1 MHFNKLNL
9 TILLLGVIAASNT
22 ALAITSTDSEITVIS
37 SPMYITDQFE
47 VTMRSGT
54 STTNEIL
61 MILKSGEEV
70 MLLEQDPVTQYS
82 LVKTASGKQGYVL
95 SRFLVDIPSARQRL
109 TALLQSTAAMKQENI
124 SLQAKISNLEAD
136 LENQL
141 AENDHLKTT
150 LLTTDEELDRVSI
163 AAENTL
169 DIVDKNMSMESTIT
183 ELKVQQT
190 LLVDE
195 NSELK
200 DSTKIDWFMR
210 GAAVALVAF
219 LIGILVTRIRWKK
232 KSSWGDY

>member
-109 TALLQSTAAMKQENI
+109 TALQQSTAAMKQENI

>member
-9 TILLLGVIAASNT
+9 TILLLGVIATSNT

-47 VTMRSGT
+47 VTMRSGV

-61 MILKSGEEV
+61 MLLKSGEEV

-109 TALLQSTAAMKQENI
+109 TALQQSTATMKQENI

-141 AENDHLKTT
+141 AENDDLKTA
-150 LLTTDEELDRVSI
+150 LLTTDEELERVSI

-169 DIVDKNMSMESTIT
+169 DIVDKNMSMEATMT
-183 ELKVQQT
+183 ELKVQQS
-190 LLVDE
+190 LLIDE

-219 LIGILVTRIRWKK
+219 LIGILVTRIRWRKQD
-232 KSSWGDY
+232 SWGNY

>member
-1 MHFNKLNL
+1 MHLNKLKR
-9 TILLLGVIAASNT
+9 TTLLLGIIVTSNT
-22 ALAITSTDSEITVIS
+22 ALAITNSNSEITVLS
-37 SPMYITDQFE
+37 KSMYVTDEFE

-61 MILKSGEEV
+61 MLLKSGEEV
-70 MLLEQDPVTQYS
+70 TLIEQDPVTQYS
-82 LVKTASGKQGYVL
+82 LVQTASGKQGYVL

-109 TALLQSTAAMKQENI
+109 TALQQSTAAMKQENI
-124 SLQAKISNLEAD
+124 SLQTKISNLEAD

-141 AENDHLKTT
+141 AENDNLKTT
-150 LLTTDEELDRVSI
+150 LLTTDEELERISI

-169 DIVDKNMSMESTIT
+169 DIVDKNIAMEATIT
-183 ELKVQQT
+183 DLKAQQS

-195 NSELK
+195 NLELK
-200 DSTKIDWFMR
+200 DSTKIDWFIR

-232 KSSWGDY
+232 QDSWGAY

>member
-9 TILLLGVIAASNT
+9 TILLLGVIATSNT

-47 VTMRSGT
+47 VTMRSGV

-61 MILKSGEEV
+61 MLLKSGEEV

-109 TALLQSTAAMKQENI
+109 TALQQSSATMKQENI

-141 AENDHLKTT
+141 AENDDLKTA
-150 LLTTDEELDRVSI
+150 LLTTDEELERVSI

-169 DIVDKNMSMESTIT
+169 GIVDKNMSMEATMT
-183 ELKVQQT
+183 ELKVQQS
-190 LLVDE
+190 LLIDE

-232 KSSWGDY
+232 QDSWGNY

>member
-1 MHFNKLNL
+1 MHFNKLKL
-9 TILLLGVIAASNT
+9 TILFLGVIASSNT
-22 ALAITSTDSEITVIS
+22 ALAITGTDSEITVIS
-37 SPMYITDQFE
+37 KSMYITDQFE

-61 MILKSGEEV
+61 MLLESGQEV
-70 MLLEQDPVTQYS
+70 AVLEQDPVTQYS

-109 TALLQSTAAMKQENI
+109 ARLQQSTETMKQENI
-124 SLQAKISNLEAD
+124 SLLAKISNLEAD

-141 AENDHLKTT
+141 AENDNLKTT
-150 LLTTDEELDRVSI
+150 LLTTDDELERVSI

-169 DIVDKNMSMESTIT
+169 DIIDKNMSMEATIN

-190 LLVDE
+190 FLVDE

-210 GAAVALVAF
+210 GGAVALVAF
-219 LIGILVTRIRWKK
+219 LTGILVTRIRWKK
-232 KSSWGDY
+232 KDSWGEY

>member
-9 TILLLGVIAASNT
+9 TILLLGVFATSNT
-22 ALAITSTDSEITVIS
+22 ALAITSSDSEISVIS

-47 VTMRSGT
+47 VTMRSGV

-61 MILKSGEEV
+61 MLLKSGEEV

-109 TALLQSTAAMKQENI
+109 TALQQSSATMKQENI

-141 AENDHLKTT
+141 AENDDLKTA
-150 LLTTDEELDRVSI
+150 LLTTDEELERVSI

-169 DIVDKNMSMESTIT
+169 GIVDKNMSMEATMT
-183 ELKVQQT
+183 ELKVQQS
-190 LLVDE
+190 LLIDE

-232 KSSWGDY
+232 QDSWGNY